1 MVYTSLGL
9 FYHILILPVHKDFFC
24 SHKPLVRVRNEQKK
38 VLRNEQKKDAACMAA
53 STFGVSSLHLRLLSL
68 CAERT
73 RPVSYYQSYQNFHLV
88 PAEVSAQATRRVAT
102 RGKPHNMPKR
112 NKSIPVDTEFI
123 FTRATLSYPSS
134 VQELLQNVFDCIIPV
149 RDATPETLQDY
160 ISGLS
165 ASDYMSGAFD
175 FAPDLTILP
184 TRESN

>member
-1 MVYTSLGL
+1 MRTSIPYGYQIVKGKAIPNPEEAPKVKALFELYLSGL
-9 FYHILILPVHKDFFC
+9 SIKQSGFLAEIRFTPAPLKHILTNPIYGGNDPFY
-24 SHKPLVRVRNEQKK
+24 P
-38 VLRNEQKKDAACMAA
+38 
-53 STFGVSSLHLRLLSL
+53 
-68 CAERT
+68 
-73 RPVSYYQSYQNFHLV
+73 PLV

-134 VQELLQNVFDCIIPV
+134 VQELLQNVFDRIIPV

-175 FAPDLTILP
+175 FAPDLTVLP
-184 TRESN
+184 FRESTVK